1 MVVVDTIKILNL
13 NLNLSFTHHGKPW
26 LKPITFIF
34 QELQAELE
42 VQQEHVN
49 NLQNMVVVVDEVAGD
64 TSEYMCITGD
74 WTRRKLWYPAVII
87 TT

>member
-1 MVVVDTIKILNL
+1 M
-13 NLNLSFTHHGKPW
+13 SFTHHGKPW
-26 LKPITFIF
+26 LKHITFIF

-64 TSEYMCITGD
+64 TSEYYWGLDSEKT
-74 WTRRKLWYPAVII
+74 VISCCYNHHI
-87 TT
+87 IH